1 MDRQRVGGLAALIE
15 AATFV
20 VGFAMFATVLSDYV
34 SGDPDAAESV
44 AVLVDN
50 QAAMYVVSL
59 VIYVVFAIFL
69 VVLALALN
77 EELQGGAP
85 ALAQAATA
93 FGLIWAGLIFA
104 AGMIAIVGLDTIVD
118 LHEDDPAGAE
128 TVWSSLDVVQ
138 DGVGGGI
145 EIVGGL
151 WLLLISWAALRSH
164 KFPKILNYLGLVV
177 GVAGIV
183 TVVPALEPVTAVFGL
198 GLIVWFVWLGIEML
212 RDPGEGAPEVV
223 RQSADVT

>member
-77 EELQGGAP
+77 E
-85 ALAQAATA
+85 
-93 FGLIWAGLIFA
+93 
-104 AGMIAIVGLDTIVD
+104 
-118 LHEDDPAGAE
+118 
-128 TVWSSLDVVQ
+128 
-138 DGVGGGI
+138 
-145 EIVGGL
+145 
-151 WLLLISWAALRSH
+151 
-164 KFPKILNYLGLVV
+164 
-177 GVAGIV
+177 
-183 TVVPALEPVTAVFGL
+183 
-198 GLIVWFVWLGIEML
+198 
-212 RDPGEGAPEVV
+212 
-223 RQSADVT
+223 

>member
-34 SGDPDAAESV
+34 CGDPDAAESV

-69 VVLALALN
+69 VVLALAFN
-77 EELQGGAP
+77 DELQGGAP

-118 LHEDDPAGAE
+118 LHEDDPARAE

-223 RQSADVT
+223 RQSAGVT

>member
-50 QAAMYVVSL
+50 QAAMCVVSL

-118 LHEDDPAGAE
+118 LHKDDPARAE

-138 DGVGGGI
+138 DGMGGGI

-164 KFPKILNYLGLVV
+164 EFPRILNYLGLVI

-198 GLIVWFVWLGIEML
+198 GLIVWFVWLGIQML
-212 RDPGEGAPEVV
+212 RDPGEGATEVV